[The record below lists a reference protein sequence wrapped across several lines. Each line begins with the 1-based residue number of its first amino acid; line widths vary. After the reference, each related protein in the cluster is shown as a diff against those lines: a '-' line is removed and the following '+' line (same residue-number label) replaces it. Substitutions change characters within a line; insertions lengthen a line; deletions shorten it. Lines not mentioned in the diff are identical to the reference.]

1 MNGPLWYLKDGLF
14 YAYLSKYYIVF
25 ISYNE
30 EMAGKLSQIV
40 FMIIDSF
47 GTICGMSCFITYLC
61 LINMDAGKIEE
72 LHANYM

>member
-1 MNGPLWYLKDGLF
+1 
-14 YAYLSKYYIVF
+14 
-25 ISYNE
+25 
-30 EMAGKLSQIV
+30 MAGKLSQKV

-72 LHANYM
+72 LLNYLEN